1 MKCKKKN
8 IFLVCYGGGHINIIE
23 PIVDELIKNENYNVK
38 LLALTTAYIKVKNKY
53 DKNILKSVSDYLF
66 LFDEKID
73 TIFQNGLKI
82 FEENYNESIGL
93 SKLEVLSYLGLSYSE
108 SIAKL
113 GEDNAH
119 EEYKKIGRQSF
130 LPINTIKKILDYENI
145 DLLITTN
152 SPRFEKAS
160 LFAAKE
166 LNIKSI
172 QIIDLFGDDLMEQ
185 NATYTIVMNEMVKNK
200 LIKKGFEKDSIFAL
214 GQPAIEKSIEKV
226 NLIQKDKIN
235 IKLSKNKKNLVY
247 FSQVPANLTDN
258 KNLTSNEMYRD
269 INDFIFNIFEELKD
283 SYNIL
288 IKAHPSE
295 SKEFYEV
302 YLNKYTYVNFLE
314 GNYDTNSILSISDI
328 VLTPFSTVALEAIC
342 LNKLVF
348 TFKPNF
354 CSVYPIKEYKN
365 KPFIYSDSYDEL
377 YRNIVDI
384 KFIDSNLNQDNSF
397 LQLNFKSKFN
407 KLLENYVFK

>member
-1 MKCKKKN
+1 MKKKN

-53 DKNILKSVSDYLF
+53 DKNILKSISEYLF
-66 LFDEKID
+66 LFDENID

-82 FEENYNESIGL
+82 FEENYNKSIGL

-113 GEDNAH
+113 GEDNAY

-152 SPRFEKAS
+152 SPRFEKGS
-160 LFAAKE
+160 IFAAKE
-166 LNIKSI
+166 LDIKSI
-172 QIIDLFGDDLMEQ
+172 QIIDLFGDDLMKQ
-185 NATYTIVMNEMVKNK
+185 SATYTIVMNEMVKNK

-226 NLIQKDKIN
+226 NLIQKNKIN
-235 IKLSKNKKNLVY
+235 IELAKNKKNLVY

-258 KNLTSNEMYRD
+258 KNLTPNEMYKD
-269 INDFIFNIFEELKD
+269 INDFIFNIFEKLKD

-295 SKEFYEV
+295 SKEFYEI
-302 YLNKYTYVNFLE
+302 YLDKYTYVNFLE

-328 VLTPFSTVALEAIC
+328 ILTPFSTVALQAIC

-354 CSVYPIKEYKN
+354 CSLYPIKEYKN
-365 KPFIYSDSYDEL
+365 KPFIYSNSYDEL
-377 YRNIVDI
+377 FKNIVDI
-384 KFIDSNLNQDNSF
+384 RFIDNNLNQDNSF
-397 LQLNFKSKFN
+397 LQLNFKDKFN
-407 KLLENYVFK
+407 ELLENYVFK

>member
-1 MKCKKKN
+1 MRNKKKN

-23 PIVDELIKNENYNVK
+23 PIVDELIKNKEYNVK
-38 LLALTTAYIKVKNKY
+38 LLALTTAYLKVKDKY
-53 DKNILKSVSDYLF
+53 DKNILKSISDYLF
-66 LFDEKID
+66 LFDDNIS

-82 FEENYNESIGL
+82 FEENYNSSIGL
-93 SKLEVLSYLGLSYSE
+93 SKLEVLSYLGLSYNE
-108 SIAKL
+108 AIEGI
-113 GEDNAH
+113 GEDKAY
-119 EEYKKIGRQSF
+119 EDYKKIGRQSF

-269 INDFIFNIFEELKD
+269 INDFIFNIFEKLKD

-295 SKEFYEV
+295 SKEFYE
-302 YLNKYTYVNFLE
+302 TY
-314 GNYDTNSILSISDI
+314 
-328 VLTPFSTVALEAIC
+328 
-342 LNKLVF
+342 
-348 TFKPNF
+348 
-354 CSVYPIKEYKN
+354 
-365 KPFIYSDSYDEL
+365 
-377 YRNIVDI
+377 
-384 KFIDSNLNQDNSF
+384 
-397 LQLNFKSKFN
+397 
-407 KLLENYVFK
+407 